1 MRLRDFFDDKKVVT
15 KILKMDENNKYGN
28 AMTKPLPKG
37 IIKKFSSMREFDW
50 IVQGILDED
59 LFDIEFGHK
68 NGNKNSYFLMKSTPQ
83 FWKKEDLV
91 CKRKI
96 CIPTSRYNEA
106 KR

>member
-37 IIKKFSSMREFDW
+37 SIKKFSSMRAFDL

-83 FWKKEDLV
+83 F
-91 CKRKI
+91 
-96 CIPTSRYNEA
+96 
-106 KR
+106 

>member
-1 MRLRDFFDDKKVVT
+1 MRLRIFFDDKKVVT

-37 IIKKFSSMREFDW
+37 SIKKFSSMREFDL

-59 LFDIEFGHK
+59 LVDIEFGHK

-83 FWKKEDLV
+83 FLKKRRSCLQTKDLH
-91 CKRKI
+91 
-96 CIPTSRYNEA
+96 SNF
-106 KR
+106 